1 MAGIRLG
8 APIVSALLLVT
19 GSVVNGLSFEIPSS
33 APANSSGQLDA
44 APVGVSFEFFAFP
57 EYFQQLPLTNSC
69 LGQLHDAMGAY
80 SPIRIGGTT
89 QDRATYN
96 ASLSSAVS
104 YSVDSPDDAPETL
117 TFGDS
122 FMEIAAAYDGTVTVG
137 LNRRLDNLSNTIA
150 AAKIA
155 KSKIANLY
163 AIELG
168 NEPNFF
174 TSSDPIADGETWTA
188 AADAASQVS
197 WQASVSDA
205 LDETSFAQ
213 AGVFFGLGSFNVSNL
228 AKKEEDTDSTQYVRS
243 FCHHYY
249 PQSASTADLDKLI
262 SHTEIVEGV
271 SEFQAQVVAAQDL
284 SKDFVF
290 GETNSATG
298 GGGGISPTFGAG
310 LWILDYVMQAT
321 ILGVKQ
327 LFFHQGTIGNCPYC
341 WWDESVNA
349 PFYGAYTAALA
360 LSGASKIAELDTQD
374 SRFAAYVFY
383 DSSDQPIRVLLYNSE
398 YYTSGTRSSVNV
410 TLSGIP
416 STSTSVSA
424 VRLTGDAATTIVG
437 EGAITVAGQ
446 TFANGTC
453 ELQGTKDT
461 EKTDTAAGEATFTVQ
476 ASEALLIYV

>member
-1 MAGIRLG
+1 MASTKLHTSILSAFLLG
-8 APIVSALLLVT
+8 A
-19 GSVVNGLSFEIPSS
+19 GSVVNGLSFTIPSS
-33 APANSSGQLDA
+33 APASASGELDA

-57 EYFQQLPLTNSC
+57 EYFEQLPLTNSC
-69 LGQLHDAMGAY
+69 LGRLQDAMGTNP
-80 SPIRIGGTT
+80 PIRIGGTT

-96 ASLSSAVS
+96 ASLASAVS

-117 TFGDS
+117 TFGDPY
-122 FMEIAAAYDGTVTVG
+122 MELAASYEGTVTLG
-137 LNRRLDNLSNTIA
+137 LNRRLDNISNTIA
-150 AAKIA
+150 AAKVA

-174 TSSDPIADGETWTA
+174 TSSDPIAEGQTWTA
-188 AADAASQVS
+188 TLDAESQVS
-197 WQASVSDA
+197 WQASVSSG
-205 LDETSFAQ
+205 LGGETEFTQ
-213 AGVFFGLGSFNVSNL
+213 AGVFFGLGSFEVTNL
-228 AKKEEDTDSTQYVRS
+228 APKEEDTDSTQYVRS

-249 PQSASTADLDKLI
+249 PQSASTADLDELM
-262 SHTEIVEGV
+262 SHEEIVEGV
-271 SEFQAQVVAAQDL
+271 AEYQDQVTAAQNL

-341 WWDESVNA
+341 WWDEAANA

-360 LSGASKIAELDTQD
+360 LSGASKIAQLDAGD
-374 SRFAAYVFY
+374 SRFAAYAIY
-383 DSSDQPIRVLLYNSE
+383 DSNDEPARVLLYNSE

-410 TLSGIP
+410 TLSGI
-416 STSTSVSA
+416 SA
-424 VRLTGDAATTIVG
+424 LTVTALRLTGAAATTIVG
-437 EGAITVAGQ
+437 DGAITVAGQ

-453 ELQGTKDT
+453 ALEGTKDT
-461 EKTDTAAGEATFTVQ
+461 ETTEITAGQATFTVQ